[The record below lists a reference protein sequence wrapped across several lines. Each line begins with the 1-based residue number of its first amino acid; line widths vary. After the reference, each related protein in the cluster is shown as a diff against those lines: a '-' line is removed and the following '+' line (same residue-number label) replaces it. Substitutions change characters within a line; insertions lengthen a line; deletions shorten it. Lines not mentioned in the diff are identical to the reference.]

1 MTDLIHVVIAVIV
14 NQHQQVLTS
23 MRRKDVHQGNLWEFP
38 GGKVESGESSFEA
51 LKREIQEELNIVI
64 EKASFIK
71 KIPYQYNDKNILL
84 DVWKV
89 ESYCG
94 TPQGHEGQAI
104 KWQPINELKIDDFPR
119 ANISLIHSLQLP
131 EKYMI
136 TGAFKCPEDFQQKL
150 ENSLIDGASLVQL
163 RSKHTSKEEYEKL
176 VKIST
181 GLCQQYQSK
190 LLLNT
195 SDDEFNRIGGLA
207 SGLHLSSEM
216 LNTYSKRPVDE
227 KYLLS
232 VSCHCPAEIKKAK
245 QLGASIILLSPV
257 KETKSHP
264 GVEGIGWK
272 KFTELVDDI
281 DVPVY
286 ALGGM
291 KPSDLTD
298 AKNSGAQG
306 VAAISSF
313 WK

>member
-1 MTDLIHVVIAVIV
+1 MADLTHVVIAVIF
-14 NQHQQVLTS
+14 NQHQQVLIS
-23 MRRKDVHQGNLWEFP
+23 LRGKDVHQGNLWEFP
-38 GGKVESGESSFEA
+38 GGKVEIGESALQA
-51 LKREIQEELNIVI
+51 LKREIYEELNITI
-64 EKASFIK
+64 EKASPIK
-71 KIPYQYNDKNILL
+71 KISHHYHDKKILL
-84 DVWKV
+84 DVWKI
-89 ESYCG
+89 EAYSG
-94 TPQGHEGQAI
+94 MPQGQEGQAI

-136 TGAFKCPEDFQQKL
+136 TGAFESPEDFQQKL
-150 ENSLIDGASLVQL
+150 KNSLSHGITLVQL
-163 RSKHTSKEEYEKL
+163 RSKYTSKEEYEKL
-176 VKIST
+176 VNISID
-181 GLCQQYQSK
+181 LCHRYQAK

-195 SDDEFNRIGGLA
+195 SDEEFNKIGCLT

-216 LNTYSKRPVDE
+216 LNTCNKRPVDE

-232 VSCHCPAEIKKAK
+232 VSCHSPVEIEKAK

-257 KETKSHP
+257 KETTSHP
-264 GVEGIGWK
+264 GVAGIGWK
-272 KFTELVDDI
+272 KFTELVVDI
-281 DVPVY
+281 DAPVY

-291 KPSDLTD
+291 TQNDLTD